1 MITVRSSWA
10 ARWVH
15 VPAAPRIRLA
25 EKSLQQV
32 PFESAICCYGF
43 IPMAG
48 SDVLVRRQGTFGS

>member
-1 MITVRSSWA
+1 LASWA
-10 ARWVH
+10 KKAK
-15 VPAAPRIRLA
+15 IRLA